1 MSAPDAV
8 LNGLRRER
16 PEWEPWLAV
25 VDEILREAGGPAW
38 EAAVPSAAQALS
50 SQAQGTAVPLLA
62 GTTLTLDAALVRRL
76 FERLIRTAS
85 RAGTPKMSSLKAA
98 LHADLEWAPLFTASL
113 CQDSDRDGGQ
123 ISEIAAVS
131 GADAEALHAVIAL
144 LPVPFL
150 HACNRRWASSISA
163 SWVEGYCPVCGSW
176 PAFAEVRGIERN
188 RYFRCGRCGGEWH
201 ARALYCPYCAMSD
214 HDELVALVPEHGG
227 SNAVGS
233 NAVIDAC
240 QRCLEY
246 VKTFTRLQ
254 GCSPGAVML
263 EDLASVDL
271 DVAAIEHGFARSAGP
286 GFALGITVTGA
297 VTDSGARRGFFARK

>member
-1 MSAPDAV
+1 MTAPDAA

-16 PEWEPWLAV
+16 PEWEPWLVV
-25 VDEILREAGGPAW
+25 VDEILREAGSPAW
-38 EAAVPSAAQALS
+38 EAAVPAAAQA
-50 SQAQGTAVPLLA
+50 QRTAVPLLA
-62 GTTLTLDAALVRRL
+62 GSKLILEVGLVRRL

-85 RAGTPKMSSLKAA
+85 RVGTPKMSSLKAA

-113 CQDSDRDGGQ
+113 SQDSDR
-123 ISEIAAVS
+123 INEIAAVS

-214 HDELVALVPEHGG
+214 HDELVTLVPEK
-227 SNAVGS
+227 VGS

-240 QRCLEY
+240 QRCLGY

-271 DVAAIEHGFARSAGP
+271 DVAAIEHGFARSPGP
-286 GFALGITVTGA
+286 GLALEITVTDKG
-297 VTDSGARRGFFARK
+297 RRPGFFAWKS

>member
-8 LNGLRRER
+8 LNGLRRVR
-16 PEWEPWLAV
+16 PEWEPWLVV
-25 VDEILREAGGPAW
+25 VDEILREARNPAW
-38 EAAVPSAAQALS
+38 EAAVPVAAQA
-50 SQAQGTAVPLLA
+50 QRTTVPLLA
-62 GTTLTLDAALVRRL
+62 GTTLTLEAGLVRRL

-85 RAGTPKMSSLKAA
+85 RVGTPKLSSLKAA

-113 CQDSDRDGGQ
+113 CQDSDR
-123 ISEIAAVS
+123 ISEIAAGS
-131 GADAEALHAVIAL
+131 GADAEAIHAVILL

-150 HACNRRWASSISA
+150 HACNRRWASSIST

-176 PAFAEVRGIERN
+176 PAFAEVRGIERK

-201 ARALYCPYCAMSD
+201 ARALYCPYCAMTD
-214 HDELVALVPEHGG
+214 HDELVTLVPEKGGSNAVG

-240 QRCLEY
+240 QRCLGY

-254 GCSPGAVML
+254 GCLPGAVML

-271 DVAAIEHGFARSAGP
+271 EVAAIEHGFARPQGP
-286 GFALGITVTGA
+286 GLPLGITVTGK
-297 VTDSGARRGFFARK
+297 GARRGFFARKS

>member
-1 MSAPDAV
+1 MTAPDAA

-16 PEWEPWLAV
+16 PEWEPWLVV
-25 VDEILREAGGPAW
+25 VDEILREAGSPAW
-38 EAAVPSAAQALS
+38 EAAVPAAAQA
-50 SQAQGTAVPLLA
+50 QRTAVPLLA
-62 GTTLTLDAALVRRL
+62 GTKLILEVGLVRRL

-85 RAGTPKMSSLKAA
+85 RVGTPKMSSLKAA

-113 CQDSDRDGGQ
+113 SQDSDR
-123 ISEIAAVS
+123 INEIAAVS

-214 HDELVALVPEHGG
+214 HDELVTLVPEK
-227 SNAVGS
+227 VGS

-240 QRCLEY
+240 QRCLGY

-271 DVAAIEHGFARSAGP
+271 DVAAIEHGFARSPGP
-286 GFALGITVTGA
+286 GLALEITVTDKG
-297 VTDSGARRGFFARK
+297 RRPGFFAWKS

>member
-1 MSAPDAV
+1 MSAPDAA

-16 PEWEPWLAV
+16 PEWEPWLVV

-38 EAAVPSAAQALS
+38 EAAVPAVT
-50 SQAQGTAVPLLA
+50 QAQRDTVPLLA
-62 GTTLTLDAALVRRL
+62 GITLPLESGLVRRL
-76 FERLIRTAS
+76 FERLIRSAL
-85 RAGTPKMSSLKAA
+85 RVGTPKMLSLKAA
-98 LHADLEWAPLFTASL
+98 QHADLEWAPLFTASL
-113 CQDSDRDGGQ
+113 CQDSAR
-123 ISEIAAVS
+123 INEIAAVS

-163 SWVEGYCPVCGSW
+163 SWVEGYCPVCGSL

-214 HDELVALVPEHGG
+214 HDELVALVPEK
-227 SNAVGS
+227 AGS

-240 QRCLEY
+240 QRCLGY
-246 VKTFTRLQ
+246 VKTFTRLK
-254 GCSPGAVML
+254 GCSPIAVML

-271 DVAAIEHGFARSAGP
+271 DVAAIEHGFARPAGP
-286 GFALGITVTGA
+286 GFALGTTVT
-297 VTDSGARRGFFARK
+297 DKGARRGFFAWKS

>member
-1 MSAPDAV
+1 MSAPDAA

-25 VDEILREAGGPAW
+25 VDEILREAASPAW
-38 EAAVPSAAQALS
+38 EAAVPGAAP
-50 SQAQGTAVPLLA
+50 AQRTAVPLLA

-85 RAGTPKMSSLKAA
+85 RAGTPKMSSVKAA

-113 CQDSDRDGGQ
+113 CQDSDRID
-123 ISEIAAVS
+123 EIAAVS

-150 HACNRRWASSISA
+150 HACNRRWASSIFA

-214 HDELVALVPEHGG
+214 HEELVALVPEQ
-227 SNAVGS
+227 AGS

-240 QRCLEY
+240 QRCLGY
-246 VKTFTRLQ
+246 VKTFNRLK

-271 DVAAIEHGFARSAGP
+271 DVAAIEHGFARSPRP
-286 GFALGITVTGA
+286 GFALGITVT
-297 VTDSGARRGFFARK
+297 DRGARRGFFAWKS

>member
-1 MSAPDAV
+1 MTAPDTA

-16 PEWEPWLAV
+16 PEWEPWLVV
-25 VDEILREAGGPAW
+25 VDEILREAGSPAW
-38 EAAVPSAAQALS
+38 EAAVPAAAQA
-50 SQAQGTAVPLLA
+50 QRTAVPLLA
-62 GTTLTLDAALVRRL
+62 GTKLILEVGLVRRL
-76 FERLIRTAS
+76 FERLIRIAS
-85 RAGTPKMSSLKAA
+85 RVGTPKMSSLKAA

-113 CQDSDRDGGQ
+113 SQDSDR
-123 ISEIAAVS
+123 INEIAAVS

-214 HDELVALVPEHGG
+214 HDELVTLVPEK
-227 SNAVGS
+227 VGS

-240 QRCLEY
+240 QRCLGY

-271 DVAAIEHGFARSAGP
+271 DVAAIEHGFARSPGP
-286 GFALGITVTGA
+286 GLAIEITVTDKG
-297 VTDSGARRGFFARK
+297 RRPGFFAWKS

>member
-1 MSAPDAV
+1 MSAPDAA

-16 PEWEPWLAV
+16 PEWEPWLV
-25 VDEILREAGGPAW
+25 VVGEILREAGSPVW
-38 EAAVPSAAQALS
+38 EAAVPAA
-50 SQAQGTAVPLLA
+50 SQPQRTAVPLLA
-62 GTTLTLDAALVRRL
+62 GTMLTLEAGLVRRL

-85 RAGTPKMSSLKAA
+85 RVRTPKMSSLKAA

-113 CQDSDRDGGQ
+113 CQESDR
-123 ISEIAAVS
+123 INEIAAVS

-163 SWVEGYCPVCGSW
+163 SWVEGYCPVCGSL

-214 HDELVALVPEHGG
+214 HDELVALVPEKG
-227 SNAVGS
+227 GS

-240 QRCLEY
+240 QRCLGY

-271 DVAAIEHGFARSAGP
+271 DVAAIEHGFARSPGP
-286 GFALGITVTGA
+286 GLALRITVT
-297 VTDSGARRGFFARK
+297 DKGARRGFFAWKS

>member
-1 MSAPDAV
+1 MTAPDTA

-16 PEWEPWLAV
+16 PEWEPWLIV
-25 VDEILREAGGPAW
+25 VDEILREAGSPAW
-38 EAAVPSAAQALS
+38 EAAVPAAAQA
-50 SQAQGTAVPLLA
+50 QRTAVPLLA
-62 GTTLTLDAALVRRL
+62 GTKLILEVGLVRRL

-85 RAGTPKMSSLKAA
+85 RLGAPKMSSLKAA

-113 CQDSDRDGGQ
+113 SQDSDR
-123 ISEIAAVS
+123 INEIAAVS

-214 HDELVALVPEHGG
+214 HDELVTLVPEK
-227 SNAVGS
+227 VGS

-240 QRCLEY
+240 QRCLGY

-271 DVAAIEHGFARSAGP
+271 DVAAIEHGFARSPGP
-286 GFALGITVTGA
+286 GLAIEITVTDKG
-297 VTDSGARRGFFARK
+297 RRPGFFAWKS

>member
-1 MSAPDAV
+1 MSAPDAA

-16 PEWEPWLAV
+16 PEWEPWLVV
-25 VDEILREAGGPAW
+25 VDEILREAGSPAW
-38 EAAVPSAAQALS
+38 EAAVPPAQA
-50 SQAQGTAVPLLA
+50 QRTAVPLLA
-62 GTTLTLDAALVRRL
+62 GTTLILEAGLVRRL

-85 RAGTPKMSSLKAA
+85 RVGTPKMSSLKAA

-113 CQDSDRDGGQ
+113 CQDSDR
-123 ISEIAAVS
+123 INEIAAVS

-163 SWVEGYCPVCGSW
+163 SWVEGYCPVCGTL

-188 RYFRCGRCGGEWH
+188 RYFRCGRCGGAWH

-214 HDELVALVPEHGG
+214 HDQLVALVPEK
-227 SNAVGS
+227 SGS

-240 QRCLEY
+240 QRCLGY

-254 GCSPGAVML
+254 GCSPGEVML

-271 DVAAIEHGFARSAGP
+271 DVAAIEHGFARPP
-286 GFALGITVTGA
+286 GLGHSLEITVT
-297 VTDSGARRGFFARK
+297 DKERPGFFAWKS

>member
-1 MSAPDAV
+1 MSAPDAA

-16 PEWEPWLAV
+16 PEWEPWLV
-25 VDEILREAGGPAW
+25 VIDEILREAGSPAW
-38 EAAVPSAAQALS
+38 EAVVPAAQA
-50 SQAQGTAVPLLA
+50 QRTAVPLLA
-62 GTTLTLDAALVRRL
+62 GTTLILEAGLVRRL

-85 RAGTPKMSSLKAA
+85 RVGTPQMSSLKAA

-113 CQDSDRDGGQ
+113 CQDSVR
-123 ISEIAAVS
+123 INEIAAVS
-131 GADAEALHAVIAL
+131 GADVEALHAVIAL
-144 LPVPFL
+144 LPIPFL

-163 SWVEGYCPVCGSW
+163 SWVEGYCPVCGSL

-214 HDELVALVPEHGG
+214 HDELVALVPEKDGT
-227 SNAVGS
+227 NAVGS

-240 QRCLEY
+240 QRCLGY

-254 GCSPGAVML
+254 GCPPGAVML
-263 EDLASVDL
+263 EDLASVEL
-271 DVAAIEHGFARSAGP
+271 DVAAIEHGFARSPGP
-286 GFALGITVTGA
+286 GYALGITVTEKN
-297 VTDSGARRGFFARK
+297 ARRGFFARKS

>member
-1 MSAPDAV
+1 MTAPDAA

-16 PEWEPWLAV
+16 PEWEPWLVV
-25 VDEILREAGGPAW
+25 VDEILREAGSPAW
-38 EAAVPSAAQALS
+38 EAAVPAAAQA
-50 SQAQGTAVPLLA
+50 QRTAVPLLA
-62 GTTLTLDAALVRRL
+62 GTKLILEVGLVRRL
-76 FERLIRTAS
+76 FERLIRTTS
-85 RAGTPKMSSLKAA
+85 RVGTPKMSSLKAA

-113 CQDSDRDGGQ
+113 SQDSDR
-123 ISEIAAVS
+123 INEIAAVS
-131 GADAEALHAVIAL
+131 GADADALHAVIAL

-214 HDELVALVPEHGG
+214 HDELVTLVPEK
-227 SNAVGS
+227 VGS

-240 QRCLEY
+240 QRCLGY

-271 DVAAIEHGFARSAGP
+271 DVAAIEHGFARSPGP
-286 GFALGITVTGA
+286 GLALEITVTDKG
-297 VTDSGARRGFFARK
+297 RRPGFFAWKS

>member
-1 MSAPDAV
+1 MSAPNAA

-25 VDEILREAGGPAW
+25 VDDILHEAGSPAW
-38 EAAVPSAAQALS
+38 ELAVPAAAD
-50 SQAQGTAVPLLA
+50 AQRTAVPLLA
-62 GTTLTLDAALVRRL
+62 GTTFALEAGLVRRL

-85 RAGTPKMSSLKAA
+85 RVGTPKMSSLKAA
-98 LHADLEWAPLFTASL
+98 RDAHLECVPLFTASL
-113 CQDSDRDGGQ
+113 CQDSGR
-123 ISEIAAVS
+123 INEIAAVS

-163 SWVEGYCPVCGSW
+163 SWVEGYCPVCGSL

-201 ARALYCPYCAMSD
+201 ARALCCPYCAMSD
-214 HDELVALVPEHGG
+214 HDELVALVPGK
-227 SNAVGS
+227 SGS

-240 QRCLEY
+240 QRCLGY

-254 GCSPGAVML
+254 GCAPGAVML

-271 DVAAIEHGFARSAGP
+271 DVAAIEHGFGRPPGP
-286 GFALGITVTGA
+286 GFALGITVTEKDAG
-297 VTDSGARRGFFARK
+297 RGFFAWKS

>member
-1 MSAPDAV
+1 MSAPDTA

-16 PEWEPWLAV
+16 PEWEPWLVV
-25 VDEILREAGGPAW
+25 VDEIVREAASPVW
-38 EAAVPSAAQALS
+38 DAAVPAAS
-50 SQAQGTAVPLLA
+50 RAQPTAVPLLA
-62 GTTLTLDAALVRRL
+62 GTTLTLEAGLVRRL
-76 FERLIRTAS
+76 FERLIRIAS
-85 RAGTPKMSSLKAA
+85 RVGTPKMASLNAA

-113 CQDSDRDGGQ
+113 CQDSDR
-123 ISEIAAVS
+123 INAIAAVS
-131 GADAEALHAVIAL
+131 GADPEALHAVVAL

-150 HACNRRWASSISA
+150 HACNRRWAPSISA
-163 SWVEGYCPVCGSW
+163 SWVEGYCPVCGSL

-201 ARALYCPYCAMSD
+201 ARALYCPYCAMTD
-214 HDELVALVPEHGG
+214 HDELVALVPEKAG

-233 NAVIDAC
+233 NAVIEAC
-240 QRCLEY
+240 QRCLGY

-271 DVAAIEHGFARSAGP
+271 DVAAIEHGFARSPGP
-286 GFALGITVTGA
+286 GLALEITVTE
-297 VTDSGARRGFFARK
+297 GARRGFFAWKS

>member
-1 MSAPDAV
+1 MSAADAA

-16 PEWEPWLAV
+16 PEWEPWLIV
-25 VDEILREAGGPAW
+25 VDEILREAGGSAW
-38 EAAVPSAAQALS
+38 EAAVPAAVQT
-50 SQAQGTAVPLLA
+50 QRTAVPLLA
-62 GTTLTLDAALVRRL
+62 GTTLTLEAALVRRL
-76 FERLIRTAS
+76 FERLIRAAS
-85 RAGTPKMSSLKAA
+85 RVGTPKMASLKPA
-98 LHADLEWAPLFTASL
+98 LHADLEWAPLFTAAV
-113 CQDSDRDGGQ
+113 CQDT
-123 ISEIAAVS
+123 EIAAVA

-163 SWVEGYCPVCGSW
+163 SWVEGYCPVCGSL

-201 ARALYCPYCAMSD
+201 ARALNCPYCAMSD
-214 HDELVALVPEHGG
+214 HDELVSLVPEKGD
-227 SNAVGS
+227 S

-240 QRCLEY
+240 QRCLGY

-271 DVAAIEHGFARSAGP
+271 DVAAIEHGFARPPSP
-286 GFALGITVTGA
+286 GFALGITVT
-297 VTDSGARRGFFARK
+297 DSVARRGFFAWK

>member
-1 MSAPDAV
+1 MSATDAA

-16 PEWEPWLAV
+16 PEWEPWLVV
-25 VDEILREAGGPAW
+25 VDEILREAGSPAW
-38 EAAVPSAAQALS
+38 EAAVPAAADTQR
-50 SQAQGTAVPLLA
+50 TAVPLLA
-62 GTTLTLDAALVRRL
+62 GTTLTLEAGLVRRL

-98 LHADLEWAPLFTASL
+98 LHGDLEWAPLFAASL
-113 CQDSDRDGGQ
+113 CQDSDR
-123 ISEIAAVS
+123 INEIAAVS
-131 GADAEALHAVIAL
+131 GADTEALHAVIAL

-163 SWVEGYCPVCGSW
+163 SWVEGYCPVCGSL

-214 HDELVALVPEHGG
+214 YDELVALVPEHGG
-227 SNAVGS
+227 SNAV
-233 NAVIDAC
+233 IDAC
-240 QRCLEY
+240 KRCLGY
-246 VKTFTRLQ
+246 VKTFSRLQ
-254 GCSPGAVML
+254 GCPPGAVML

-271 DVAAIEHGFARSAGP
+271 DVAAIEHGFARSTGAGL
-286 GFALGITVTGA
+286 ALGITVT
-297 VTDSGARRGFFARK
+297 DKGARRGFFAWKS

>member
-1 MSAPDAV
+1 MTAPDSA
-8 LNGLRRER
+8 LTGLRRER

-25 VDEILREAGGPAW
+25 VDEILREAGSSAW
-38 EAAVPSAAQALS
+38 DTAVPAAAP
-50 SQAQGTAVPLLA
+50 APRTAVPLLA
-62 GTTLTLDAALVRRL
+62 GTTVTLEADLVRRL

-85 RAGTPKMSSLKAA
+85 RAGTPKMLSLKAA

-113 CQDSDRDGGQ
+113 CQSSDR
-123 ISEIAAVS
+123 INEIVAVS

-163 SWVEGYCPVCGSW
+163 SWVEGYCPVCGSL

-188 RYFRCGRCGGEWH
+188 RYFRCCRCGGEWH

-214 HDELVALVPEHGG
+214 HAELVALVPEKDG
-227 SNAVGS
+227 V

-240 QRCLEY
+240 QRCLGY

-254 GCSPGAVML
+254 GCSPGSVML
-263 EDLASVDL
+263 EDLTSVDL
-271 DVAAIEHGFARSAGP
+271 DVAAIEHGFARPPGP
-286 GFALGITVTGA
+286 GFALGITVTDKG
-297 VTDSGARRGFFARK
+297 RRGFFAWKS